1 MNQRLSPFQFRGNTW
16 PRAMATILILDND
29 LGFMF
34 WLGQAL
40 TVTGLTPMP
49 APSVPEARRLLGRFP
64 RAVDVLIVN
73 MDVREAPEY
82 TRSLRNQQGKLRV
95 IATVR
100 HGAKLPIDFKDV
112 DAVRTK
118 PEVLD
123 ELTTVEWRRAVRQ
136 LLPGKSGPRS
146 RGAPVVE

>member
-1 MNQRLSPFQFRGNTW
+1 
-16 PRAMATILILDND
+16 MATILILDND

-49 APSVPEARRLLGRFP
+49 APSVPEARKLLGRFP
-64 RAVDVLIVN
+64 KAVDVLIVN
-73 MDVREAPEY
+73 MEVWEAPEY
-82 TRSLRNQQGKLRV
+82 TRSLRSLQGKLRV

-100 HGAKLPIDFKDV
+100 QGA
-112 DAVRTK
+112 
-118 PEVLD
+118 EVLD

-146 RGAPVVE
+146 RGASAME